1 MYSDCSISQVWS
13 FLIFYFLSFHSY
25 PRTESTAYPSSLD
38 VRAILSSQQN
48 HPLWGDYAHSLLTTG
63 AHAPKGG
70 VDVGDH
76 PPITPMRSATEMELA
91 GGDAWRL
98 YQYVTQHFLGSVSP
112 DCRYVKYAA
121 YI

>member
-1 MYSDCSISQVWS
+1 M
-13 FLIFYFLSFHSY
+13 
-25 PRTESTAYPSSLD
+25 
-38 VRAILSSQQN
+38 RAILSLQKN
-48 HPLWGDYAHSLLTTG
+48 HPLWGDYTHSLLTTG

-76 PPITPMRSATEMELA
+76 PPIIPMRSATETELA